1 MSVTKYPGKI
11 PHTQWID
18 LKNNGVLVECAVLKE
33 DGFGNVY
40 YIEVPSLDGIDKNRL
55 TRIIATPRS
64 AEIPLWETMGNSML
78 KNGMNAL
85 DYFHQLVK
93 VITPEGVVMN
103 PRIGSVGTGKLDT
116 VVPQN
121 LGDESTPN
129 VLVDERT
136 PAQKRA
142 ETIAARKAEANAK
155 ATGATQDPV

>member
-18 LKNNGVLVECAVLKE
+18 LKSNGVLIECAVLKE

-40 YIEVPSLDGIDKNRL
+40 YIEVPSLDAIDKNRI

-64 AEIPLWETMGNSML
+64 EDIPLWETMSNSML
-78 KNGMNAL
+78 RNGMNAL
-85 DYFHQLVK
+85 EYFHQLVK

-103 PRIGSVGTGKLDT
+103 PRIGQVGTGKVDT
-116 VVPQN
+116 VVPQIM
-121 LGDESTPN
+121 GDENAPKTP
-129 VLVDERT
+129 VDDRT

-142 ETIAARKAEANAK
+142 ETIAARKAEANA
-155 ATGATQDPV
+155 ANSGATPDPV